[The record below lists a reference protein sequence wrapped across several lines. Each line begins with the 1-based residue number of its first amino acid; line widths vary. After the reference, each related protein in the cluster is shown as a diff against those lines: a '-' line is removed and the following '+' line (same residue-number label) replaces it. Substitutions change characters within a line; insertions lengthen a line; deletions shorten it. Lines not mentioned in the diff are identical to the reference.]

1 MSQSLSQFSQG
12 AKQSDC
18 KQMSAGMCGL
28 KGCLGQQSARNAER
42 KRLSMQLAQ
51 LSFCKNPG
59 ACKNPGMCFMPRL
72 SLAKQKEPGKGAG
85 SETDLN
91 RFGAETQLASERHE
105 ETMNNIATDGES
117 ETTTVKTANGQ
128 AEAQR
133 GTRTVS
139 FQEYG
144 KLSQQAIAD
153 EALPAAHREAIK
165 RYFEKI
171 RPDAGQ

>member
-1 MSQSLSQFSQG
+1 
-12 AKQSDC
+12 
-18 KQMSAGMCGL
+18 
-28 KGCLGQQSARNAER
+28 
-42 KRLSMQLAQ
+42 
-51 LSFCKNPG
+51 
-59 ACKNPGMCFMPRL
+59 
-72 SLAKQKEPGKGAG
+72 
-85 SETDLN
+85 
-91 RFGAETQLASERHE
+91 
-105 ETMNNIATDGES
+105 MNNIATDGES

-133 GTRTVS
+133 GTRTVR
-139 FQEYG
+139 FQEYE